1 MLGGWLASWR
11 SAARNRRAADAAS
24 GSMLAFAGLRSVS
37 INARA
42 PRSAFERF
50 DAPLAMVATAL
61 ILIGVV
67 MVYSAS
73 ISLADSSKYTVTAS
87 HFLLR
92 HLFALGVA
100 LLVGAAAF
108 SLPMA
113 AWQRIAPWL
122 FLVGLALL
130 VIVLLPGVGKGV
142 NGARRWIP
150 LGMLNLQPSE
160 VMKVACVLYAANF
173 TVRKQ
178 DFMHHFGKG
187 FAPMA
192 AVMALL
198 GTLLL
203 LQPDLGAFGVLVAI
217 SMGILFLGGVN
228 GRLFTGIAA
237 TLAAAFM
244 LVIWLSPWRRERI
257 FAYIDPCA
265 PEQALNRGY
274 QLCTSLISFGRGE
287 VFGVGLGGSVVKLS
301 YLPEAHTDFIFAV
314 IGEELGLVG
323 VLTVM
328 VLFYWLTKRAFEI
341 GRQAVALE
349 RTFAGLVAQGA
360 GLWIGVQSFV
370 NMGVA
375 TGLLPTKGLTLPLVS
390 YGGSALLST
399 ITALGLLLRV
409 DYENRILMRGGRA

>member
-1 MLGGWLASWR
+1 MLGRLRQRFGGKSR
-11 SAARNRRAADAAS
+11 GGRGADLPS
-24 GSMLAFAGLRSVS
+24 NSVLAFAGLGSVRVDGRG
-37 INARA
+37 ARN
-42 PRSAFERF
+42 AFERF
-50 DAPLAMVATAL
+50 DVPLAMVATAL

-73 ISLADSSKYTVTAS
+73 ISLADSSRYPVTTT
-87 HFLLR
+87 HFLMR
-92 HLFALGVA
+92 HLFALAVA
-100 LLVGAAAF
+100 LTVGSVTF
-108 SLPMA
+108 SISMTT
-113 AWQRIAPWL
+113 WQRLAPWV
-122 FLVGLALL
+122 FVVGLGLL
-130 VIVLLPGVGKGV
+130 ILVLVPGVGKGV

-150 LGMLNLQPSE
+150 LGLLNLQPSE
-160 VMKVACVLYAANF
+160 LMKVACVLYAANF

-178 DFMHHFGKG
+178 DFMHHFGRG

-192 AVMALL
+192 AVMAML

-217 SMGILFLGGVN
+217 SMGILFLSGVN
-228 GRLFTGIAA
+228 GRLFAGITV
-237 TLAAAFM
+237 TLATAFV

-265 PEQALNRGY
+265 PEQALSKGY

-287 VFGVGLGGSVVKLS
+287 IFGVGLGGSVVKLS

-314 IGEELGLVG
+314 IGEELGLLG

-328 VLFYWLTKRAFEI
+328 VLFYWFTKRAFEI

-349 RTFAGLVAQGA
+349 RTFAGLVAQGV

-399 ITALGLLLRV
+399 TTALGLLLRV
-409 DYENRILMRGGRA
+409 DYENRILMRGGRV

>member
-1 MLGGWLASWR
+1 MLEALRRRLRHAPHKGSEAPIAS
-11 SAARNRRAADAAS
+11 AS
-24 GSMLAFAGLRSVS
+24 VLSFAGLGGVS
-37 INARA
+37 TGARA
-42 PRSAFERF
+42 PRNAFERF
-50 DAPLAMVATAL
+50 DAPLALVASAL

-73 ISLADSSKYTVTAS
+73 ISLADSFKYPVAPA

-92 HLFALGVA
+92 HLLALGIA
-100 LLVGAAAF
+100 FAAGAAAVAI
-108 SLPMA
+108 PMTS
-113 AWQRIAPWL
+113 WQRIAPWL
-122 FLVGLALL
+122 FIGGLALL
-130 VIVLLPGVGKGV
+130 AIVLVPGIGKGV

-150 LGMLNLQPSE
+150 LGLLNLQPSE

-228 GRLFTGIAA
+228 GRLFAGIAA
-237 TLAAAFM
+237 TLAAAFV

-265 PEQALNRGY
+265 PEQALSKGY

-287 VFGVGLGGSVVKLS
+287 IFGVGLGGSVGKLS

-314 IGEELGLVG
+314 IGEELGLIG

-328 VLFYWLTKRAFEI
+328 VLFYWFTKRAFEI

-349 RTFAGLVAQGA
+349 RTFAGLVAQGI
-360 GLWIGVQSFV
+360 GLWIGVQSFI

-375 TGLLPTKGLTLPLVS
+375 TGLLPTKGLTLPFVS

>member
-1 MLGGWLASWR
+1 VLSQLLRKRAS
-11 SAARNRRAADAAS
+11 SRRRRGVDAS
-24 GSMLAFAGLRSVS
+24 SNSVFAFAGLGSVPVDV
-37 INARA
+37 RA

-50 DAPLAMVATAL
+50 DAPLALVAAAL

-73 ISLADSSKYTVTAS
+73 ISLADSSKYTVTAT
-87 HFLLR
+87 HFLVR
-92 HLFALGVA
+92 HLMALGIALVA
-100 LLVGAAAF
+100 GLAAF
-108 SLPMA
+108 SIPLLT
-113 AWQRIAPWL
+113 WQRLAPWL

-130 VIVLLPGVGKGV
+130 VIVLLPGIGKGV

-150 LGMLNLQPSE
+150 MGVLNLQPSE

-228 GRLFTGIAA
+228 GRLFAGIAA
-237 TLAAAFM
+237 TLATSFIA
-244 LVIWLSPWRRERI
+244 VIWLSPWRRERI

-265 PEQALNRGY
+265 PEQALNKGY

-287 VFGVGLGGSVVKLS
+287 IFGVGLGGSVVKLS

-314 IGEELGLVG
+314 IGEELGLAG

-349 RTFAGLVAQGA
+349 RTFAGLVAQGV

-399 ITALGLLLRV
+399 ITALGLLQRV
-409 DYENRILMRGGRA
+409 DYENRVLMRGGRA